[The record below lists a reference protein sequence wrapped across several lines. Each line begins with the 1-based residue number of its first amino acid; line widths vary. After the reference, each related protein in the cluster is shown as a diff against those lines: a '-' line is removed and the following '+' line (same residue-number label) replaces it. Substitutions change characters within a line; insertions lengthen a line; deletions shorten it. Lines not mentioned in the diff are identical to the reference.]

1 MVRPHFF
8 NWRTFMP
15 EFPESPPLFL
25 TARQLAERLGL
36 RAGQIRTLAREG
48 RIPEIVVGKN
58 TRRYEMEAVVR
69 ALTNQQNNQ
78 KNKEASNA

>member
-1 MVRPHFF
+1 
-8 NWRTFMP
+8 MP

>member
-1 MVRPHFF
+1 MK
-8 NWRTFMP
+8 
-15 EFPESPPLFL
+15 EFSESPPLFL

-58 TRRYEMEAVVR
+58 TRRYEMAAVIA
-69 ALTNQQNNQ
+69 ALTNPKDNQ
-78 KNKEASNA
+78 RQKEVPNE